1 MHIIINVQNN
11 RMKKSV
17 I

>member
-1 MHIIINVQNN
+1 
-11 RMKKSV
+11 MKKSV